1 MNSISNIWNHPRTSL
16 TGLLIGVVSV
26 GSVLAQQ
33 GVTFGSAGNGSVVT
47 VATGVASV
55 LLGLMARDPA
65 SPTVKATTK

>member
-1 MNSISNIWNHPRTSL
+1 MNSISNALNHPRTSL

-33 GVTFGSAGNGSVVT
+33 GVTLGSAGSGSIVT

-55 LLGLMARDPA
+55 LLGLLARDPSA
-65 SPTVKATTK
+65 PPTPAATK

>member
-33 GVTFGSAGNGSVVT
+33 GVTFGSAGTGSYVT

-55 LLGLMARDPA
+55 LLGLLARDPA
-65 SPTVKATTK
+65 TPVTPAATK